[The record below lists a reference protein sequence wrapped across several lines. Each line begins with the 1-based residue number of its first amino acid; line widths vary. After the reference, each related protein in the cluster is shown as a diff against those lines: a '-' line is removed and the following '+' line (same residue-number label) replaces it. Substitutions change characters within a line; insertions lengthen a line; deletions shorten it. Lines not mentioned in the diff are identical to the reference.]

1 MAVDYVDEDLDD
13 AGYND
18 TIDIPNTEVNKM
30 LVTSLIDNGWDGYW
44 REKGNKI
51 VIGVEDKTQTIRKRI
66 GERPFEYY
74 EAQRLAACLAVQ
86 LEQLVTI
93 KKSFLFL
100 DLDDI
105 TIIDDEWY
113 IINCFDEDSDKI
125 VDIVDTGAGANRV
138 EFGKPVRL
146 KGEFMAPEIEA
157 FFQLGPGQAELPFY
171 TNVSCIYY
179 SIARI
184 IMEALQIADTTAVA
198 KSPLF
203 FFLERCL
210 EKNPDNRFFLFV

>member
-18 TIDIPNTEVNKM
+18 TIAIPNTEVNKM

-44 REKGNKI
+44 REKGSKI

-66 GERPFEYY
+66 GARPFEYY

-125 VDIVDTGAGANRV
+125 VDIVDTGANRV

>member
-13 AGYND
+13 ASYND

-44 REKGNKI
+44 REKGSKI

-66 GERPFEYY
+66 GARPFEYY

-125 VDIVDTGAGANRV
+125 VDIVDTGANRV

>member
-44 REKGNKI
+44 REKGSKI

-66 GERPFEYY
+66 GARPFEYY

-157 FFQLGPGQAELPFY
+157 FFQSGPGQAELPFY

>member
-51 VIGVEDKTQTIRKRI
+51 VIGVEDKTQTIRKRMS
-66 GERPFEYY
+66 ERPFEYY

-203 FFLERCL
+203 FLRTMFGKESR
-210 EKNPDNRFFLFV
+210 